1 MLSAVAVL
9 TGRMLQL
16 KGSSMRRFILTLM
29 FASLA
34 LGAGV
39 ALASFGGGSSQPDP
53 KPSSPPSDQEA
64 SQERTPRQEAEET
77 YALAYE
83 EVAKAKQDLANNK
96 AKNAMKKFRRA
107 LERGE
112 RATSLDPKYH
122 EAWNLVGYSA
132 RKLGDY
138 PKAFGAYERCL
149 AIKSDYAPAREYLG
163 EAYLDR
169 DDPAKAREQ
178 LVLLE
183 KQGAADEAKNLKGQI
198 EAYEAK
204 HGGTAAPPAENAP
217 AASDSTQAIGSGR

>member
-1 MLSAVAVL
+1 
-9 TGRMLQL
+9 
-16 KGSSMRRFILTLM
+16 MRRSISTLT
-29 FASLA
+29 FASLV
-34 LGAGV
+34 LGTGV
-39 ALASFGGGSSQPDP
+39 ALASFGGGGSSQPDP
-53 KPSSPPSDQEA
+53 QPSNPSS
-64 SQERTPRQEAEET
+64 SQTPGEQRTPRQEAEQT

-83 EVAKAKQDLANNK
+83 EVAKAKQDLVNGK
-96 AKNAMKKFRRA
+96 QKNAEKKFRRA

-112 RATSLDPKYH
+112 KATSLDPKYH

-149 AIKSDYAPAREYLG
+149 AIKIDYAPAREYLG

-169 DDPAKAREQ
+169 DDPVKAREQ

-183 KQGAADEAKNLKGQI
+183 KQGAADEANNLKGQI

-204 HGGTAAPPAENAP
+204 HGGAAAPASESAP
-217 AASDSTQAIGSGR
+217 AAVDSTKTLGSGR